1 MRKRKLYEKVCAG
14 SKNLRFAEL
23 QTLAEAFGY
32 RLKRISGSHH
42 IYEHPAVPV
51 PLNLQ
56 DVHGKAKPY
65 QVDQL
70 LKAVRRFKLPL
81 SE

>member
-14 SKNLRFAEL
+14 SKNPAAEL

-32 RLKRISGSHH
+32 RPKRISGSHH

-56 DVHGKAKPY
+56 GCPRQGEAIPGET
-65 QVDQL
+65 
-70 LKAVRRFKLPL
+70 
-81 SE
+81 SC